1 MRFLLFFTILWLL
14 TACTHEQLVRYELVA
29 PEHAQVLQATGYA
42 PIASQVGPT
51 YEEKLMQAM
60 EASRLDAYRRL
71 AEQLYGQQLRAYTRM
86 TGETTN
92 RKTLDAKVQ
101 GVVRGAKVVS
111 QNVQGAFYTT
121 ELSLDTKVLA
131 DLGSVENK
139 PIETENKWWY

>member
-1 MRFLLFFTILWLL
+1 MRKLLMLITVLL
-14 TACTHEQLVRYELVA
+14 LSGCTHEQLVRYELVA
-29 PEHAQVLQATGYA
+29 PNNAQVLQATGYA
-42 PIASQVGPT
+42 PIASQTGPS

-86 TGETTN
+86 TGETTS
-92 RKTLDAKVQ
+92 RKTMDAKVQ
-101 GVVRGAKVVS
+101 GVVRGAKVVNQS
-111 QNVQGAFYTT
+111 VQGEFYTT

-139 PIETENKWWY
+139 PVETENKWWY